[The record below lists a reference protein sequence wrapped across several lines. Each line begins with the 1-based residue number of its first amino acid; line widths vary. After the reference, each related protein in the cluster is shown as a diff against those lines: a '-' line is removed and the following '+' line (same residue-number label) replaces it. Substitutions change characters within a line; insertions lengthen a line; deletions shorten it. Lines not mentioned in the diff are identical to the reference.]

1 VQTSP
6 DPFTATSWSKTKS
19 VTKSLAVLPNLTS
32 GSRIWVKVRAIGS
45 GGEGNYS
52 SEISKIV
59 P

>member
-1 VQTSP
+1 
-6 DPFTATSWSKTKS
+6 
-19 VTKSLAVLPNLTS
+19 LAVLPNLTS